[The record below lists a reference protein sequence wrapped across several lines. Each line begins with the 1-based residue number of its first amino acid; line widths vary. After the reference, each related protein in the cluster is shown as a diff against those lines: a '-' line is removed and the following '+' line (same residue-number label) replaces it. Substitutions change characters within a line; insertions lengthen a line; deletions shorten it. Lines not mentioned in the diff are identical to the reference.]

1 MHCSWQ
7 CKMVQPLWK
16 TVWQFSKNLNL
27 ESNTI
32 QQFHFWVYT
41 QKQKKKERTQ
51 TGSLYTD
58 VHSYIVH
65 NGQKRNRNN
74 PNVYQDVWIDK
85 QNVTFTYSGLFFNL
99 EKEERSESCYSLDEP
114 WMHYTKRIKPGTNG
128 QIVYNSTYIR
138 YIE

>member
-1 MHCSWQ
+1 MAVLQ
-7 CKMVQPLWK
+7 KLKPRIKYNPAVPLLGIYSK
-16 TVWQFSKNLNL
+16 T
-27 ESNTI
+27 
-32 QQFHFWVYT
+32 
-41 QKQKKKERTQ
+41 KKERTQ